1 MPPRP
6 RTRLDPDLRRG
17 QILGAAADIFREQEF
32 SAVSLDAVAGAAG
45 VTRGLLHHYFGS
57 KRGLYLAVVEQA
69 VRVPESARIV
79 PDDTSGDLDEVLGVC
94 VESWMRMIEAAGG
107 LWSGSAPAGGFAV
120 SDVDEVITRARDD
133 LVERMVD
140 ELPFPASL
148 DPDLLRGAL
157 RSYAALARV
166 ASQEWLVA
174 GTLTRAQ
181 TAAMLHA
188 SLLAIVET
196 VVPRMME
203 A

>member
-1 MPPRP
+1 M
-6 RTRLDPDLRRG
+6 
-17 QILGAAADIFREQEF
+17 
-32 SAVSLDAVAGAAG
+32 
-45 VTRGLLHHYFGS
+45 
-57 KRGLYLAVVEQA
+57 
-69 VRVPESARIV
+69 
-79 PDDTSGDLDEVLGVC
+79 
-94 VESWMRMIEAAGG
+94 
-107 LWSGSAPAGGFAV
+107 
-120 SDVDEVITRARDD
+120 ITRARDD